1 MAAIKHHRTSLV
13 PSESHHPSQNLHT
26 EAAPAALPEFGD
38 AQTVKA
44 LFDISKSHLYRLLE
58 DGLIKSVSL
67 KGRGKSRGRR
77 LYNIGSIRSL
87 LHKYMEESFKPEGGG
102 H

>member
-58 DGLIKSVSL
+58 DGLIRSVSL

-77 LYNIGSIRSL
+77 LYNIASIRAL
-87 LHKYMEESFKPEGGG
+87 LFESMEADVQPKEGAL
-102 H
+102 